1 MVEGKKMTASKNGK
15 VTSSKDAINE
25 SLVKDFSSILN
36 LEAEINFFEKAVS
49 MLNNGAIS
57 VRGLKATIEK
67 AEEVGTAPTIRTS
80 QVQYFVDSA
89 DVRKLDGAKSQSLKA
104 ILNATIQAKRAYKKD
119 FSAKLAEASTFAQF
133 VRAIPSQGERAKAG
147 RKASEGETLANLDAY
162 ISLFMG
168 AKDLDD
174 LSITNEAQFDEFCKF
189 VTALVKAHKANH
201 PSVKAQRVAA

>member
-1 MVEGKKMTASKNGK
+1 
-15 VTSSKDAINE
+15 
-25 SLVKDFSSILN
+25 
-36 LEAEINFFEKAVS
+36 
-49 MLNNGAIS
+49 MLNAGVIS

-89 DVRKLDGAKSQSLKA
+89 DVRKLEGAKSQSLKA

-147 RKASEGETLANLDAY
+147 RKENKGETLANLDAY
-162 ISLFMG
+162 VSLFMG
-168 AKDLDD
+168 AKDLED
-174 LSITNEAQFDEFCKF
+174 LSIQNHEQWADFCKF
-189 VTALVKAHKANH
+189 VGALIKAHKANH
-201 PSVKAQRVAA
+201 PTVKAVA